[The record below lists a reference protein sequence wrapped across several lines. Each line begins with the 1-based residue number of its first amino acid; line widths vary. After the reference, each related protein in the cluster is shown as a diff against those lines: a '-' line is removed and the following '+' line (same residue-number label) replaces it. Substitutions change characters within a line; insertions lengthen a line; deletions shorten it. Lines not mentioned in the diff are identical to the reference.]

1 MTIKN
6 FLLGAVT
13 AILLASCGTTSTVP
27 ITGRK
32 HTILVDDAEVL
43 SLSKQQYSDVLKKST
58 ISTDA
63 TKTAMVKRVGEKLAK
78 AVEAYLK
85 ENGAGNELQYYE
97 WEFNLVKSNEVNAF
111 CMPGGKI
118 VVFSGLLSVAQR
130 EEEIA
135 FILAHEISHA
145 LLDHSRTQQ
154 SARTVKTGLEGAALV
169 GSIIM
174 DLTGHHDLAN
184 ATRGIT
190 IAADIGSEFLLMKP
204 FGRGHEIEADKLG
217 IMIMYWAGYD
227 VHNIPTFW
235 QTMSAK
241 SPNNHDFFSTH
252 PSDSKRIEAMKELI
266 SEIDLN
272 IDFYSHPVLS
282 ELKTKIDKSNSN
294 VDDGKNGISPK
305 FEIPKTTQPTL
316 GAVSQGSVSQGSMS
330 KSSVDFDE
338 GVGFK
343 VIKDKFCTNCGHPV
357 AKNDFF
363 CTNCGNKISVKC
375 SKCGMDVKPDTK
387 FCTRCGC
394 KLKF

>member
-1 MTIKN
+1 MAKDDRSGLNPFTGKKHLDLLN
-6 FLLGAVT
+6 DDSFLRRSYGDYNKLIARSNLLDNTSQGQLVT
-13 AILLASCGTTSTVP
+13 NVAINLISAIEKYLMK
-27 ITGRK
+27 IGRYDY
-32 HTILVDDAEVL
+32 I
-43 SLSKQQYSDVLKKST
+43 
-58 ISTDA
+58 
-63 TKTAMVKRVGEKLAK
+63 
-78 AVEAYLK
+78 
-85 ENGAGNELQYYE
+85 ENYYD
-97 WEFNLVKSNEVNAF
+97 WEFHLVGDNNVNAF

-227 VHNIPTFW
+227 IHNIPTFW
-235 QTMSAK
+235 QAMSAK

-252 PSDSKRIEAMKELI
+252 PSDSKRIEAMRELI

-282 ELKTKIDKSNSN
+282 DLKTKIDKSNSN
-294 VDDGKNGISPK
+294 NHDLGDIGISRK
-305 FEIPKTTQPTL
+305 FEIPQAQPTL
-316 GAVSQGSVSQGSMS
+316 AAVSN
-330 KSSVDFDE
+330 SSVDSGESNDFNRNVE
-338 GVGFK
+338 SSGFK
-343 VIKDKFCTNCGHPV
+343 VIKDKFCTNCGHLV

-363 CTNCGNKISVKC
+363 CTSCGNKISVKC

-394 KLKF
+394 KLEF

>member
-1 MTIKN
+1 MAKDDRSGLNPFTGKKHLDLLN
-6 FLLGAVT
+6 DDSFLRQSYGEYNKLISRSNLLDNTSQGQLVT
-13 AILLASCGTTSTVP
+13 KVAINLISAIEKYLMK
-27 ITGRK
+27 IGRYDY
-32 HTILVDDAEVL
+32 I
-43 SLSKQQYSDVLKKST
+43 
-58 ISTDA
+58 
-63 TKTAMVKRVGEKLAK
+63 
-78 AVEAYLK
+78 
-85 ENGAGNELQYYE
+85 ENYYD
-97 WEFNLVKSNEVNAF
+97 WEFHLVGDNNVNAF

-227 VHNIPTFW
+227 IHNIPTFW
-235 QTMSAK
+235 QAMSAK

-305 FEIPKTTQPTL
+305 FEIPQAQPTL
-316 GAVSQGSVSQGSMS
+316 AAVSNGSVNNESNDFNDNVES
-330 KSSVDFDE
+330 K
-338 GVGFK
+338 GFK

-394 KLKF
+394 KLEF

>member
-1 MTIKN
+1 MAKDDRSGLNPFTGKKHLDLLN
-6 FLLGAVT
+6 DDSFLRQSYGEYNKLISRSNLLDNTSQGQLVT
-13 AILLASCGTTSTVP
+13 KVAINLISAIEKYLMK
-27 ITGRK
+27 IGRYDY
-32 HTILVDDAEVL
+32 I
-43 SLSKQQYSDVLKKST
+43 
-58 ISTDA
+58 
-63 TKTAMVKRVGEKLAK
+63 
-78 AVEAYLK
+78 
-85 ENGAGNELQYYE
+85 ENYYD
-97 WEFNLVKSNEVNAF
+97 WEFHLVGDNNVNAF

-235 QTMSAK
+235 QAMSAK

-294 VDDGKNGISPK
+294 SNNHDLEDSGISRK

-316 GAVSQGSVSQGSMS
+316 GAVSQGSISQDSMS

-394 KLKF
+394 KLEF

>member
-1 MTIKN
+1 MAKDDRSGLNPFTGKKHLDLLN
-6 FLLGAVT
+6 DDSFLRQSYGDYNKLISRSNLLDNTSQGQLVT
-13 AILLASCGTTSTVP
+13 KVAINLISAIEKYLMK
-27 ITGRK
+27 IGRYDY
-32 HTILVDDAEVL
+32 I
-43 SLSKQQYSDVLKKST
+43 
-58 ISTDA
+58 
-63 TKTAMVKRVGEKLAK
+63 
-78 AVEAYLK
+78 
-85 ENGAGNELQYYE
+85 ENYYD
-97 WEFNLVKSNEVNAF
+97 WEFHLVGDNNVNAF

-235 QTMSAK
+235 QAMSAK

-305 FEIPKTTQPTL
+305 FEIPQPQPTL
-316 GAVSQGSVSQGSMS
+316 AAVSNGSVNNESNDFNDNVES
-330 KSSVDFDE
+330 KAFVESR
-338 GVGFK
+338 GFK

-394 KLKF
+394 KLEF